1 MQDTQ
6 EIQRNTSSA
15 KPQSAKEE
23 SIEKIVN
30 FALSEHENDLDIG
43 NSCPYETYHTPLWTF
58 TRAVRSFYGEDVDPH
73 EIFFKVE
80 SIIFRKGGW
89 DILNTGLAA
98 ADIYFEFVC
107 NWARVRYKIGE
118 TPLGNALEKAQAH
131 PLRPERASRYRAFLA
146 RYSSFVSL
154 AGWLQVTMGDHSILL
169 PCEKIGDLLGEDK
182 KTISRLRQIAL
193 EDEYLR
199 EIRKHSF
206 ARRRATEF
214 RFNVSRFA
222 VLHEMAQV
230 ETAENFAHVS

>member
-15 KPQSAKEE
+15 KPQSETAE
-23 SIEKIVN
+23 SVEKIVS

-43 NSCPYETYHTPLWTF
+43 NSCPYDTYHTPLWTF

-80 SIIFRKGGW
+80 SVIFRKGGW
-89 DILNTGLAA
+89 DILNTGLEP

-131 PLRPERASRYRAFLA
+131 PLQPERASRYRAFLA
-146 RYSSFVSL
+146 RYSRFVSL
-154 AGWLQVTMGDHSILL
+154 AGWLQVAMGDRSILL
-169 PCEKIGDLLGEDK
+169 PCEKIGELLGENK
-182 KTISRLRQIAL
+182 KTVSRLRQIAVQ
-193 EDEYLR
+193 DGYLV
-199 EIRKHSF
+199 EVRKHSF
-206 ARRRATEF
+206 AGRRATEF
-214 RFNVSRFA
+214 RFDVSRFA
-222 VLHEMAQV
+222 DLLEMAQA
-230 ETAENFAHVS
+230 ETADSFALVS